1 MARIM
6 AVDDSPSMRQMVS
19 LTLKSKGHEVIT
31 AEDGEDAYELAKQE
45 VVELVI
51 TDLYMPKLDG
61 IGLVHKLRKLNGY
74 QFIPMLFL
82 TTESSQEMKM
92 KGKQAGATGWI
103 VKPFAPEKLLSTL
116 DKVL

>member
-1 MARIM
+1 M

-19 LTLKSKGHEVIT
+19 VTLRSNGHEVIT
-31 AEDGEDAYELAKQE
+31 AEDGEDAYELAKKE
-45 VVELVI
+45 NVELVI

-61 IGLVHKLRKLNGY
+61 IGLVNKLRKLQGY
-74 QFIPMLFL
+74 KYIPMLFL